1 MKRTINRLFGAAL
14 LLAALVCFVFCASA
28 QDAKSGS
35 CGEAL
40 QWTLEDGTLTISGT
54 GEMADYSRNQAPWVP
69 ETVTRV
75 IVEEGVTSISENAF
89 RINFSLEQV
98 TLPAS
103 LRSIGKTAFWQCA
116 SLQKAELAEGLQTIG
131 AQAFKGCK
139 ALQEI
144 TLPQSLESIGD
155 EAFSGCEALP
165 LLSLGPKMKTVPAG
179 AFSDCKALRTATLDD
194 AITAVGDN
202 AFFRCAA
209 LQQIALPQSLQTI
222 GRNAFAETGLSAVSL
237 PPAVTELG
245 DAAFSGCN
253 ALEAVTFPD
262 GLTTIGS
269 GAFMNCAALKEA
281 QIPNSVTTLGG
292 SAFSSCAALTK
303 VTLPNMLTAVPEN
316 CFSGC
321 ALLKDAAL
329 PDGLTAIGTGSFS
342 ACAAL
347 ESLQI
352 PATVTAIGAAAFR
365 GCVSLETIELPA
377 AVSAVEAESFSGCSK
392 LQKATLPQQATQIG
406 DKAFASCGLL
416 KDVVFPLQL
425 KTIGKEAFLRCYELK
440 VLALPQGLTA
450 IGKDAFEGTGCL
462 EDPENRID
470 GCVYAGSY
478 LLQGDPGR
486 TTYAVREGT
495 TLIADDAL
503 VLTDKLE
510 TITLPETLTSFGN
523 ADFSACTAL
532 QKVNYGGTE
541 AQWHALTA
549 GGRKPLEP
557 LAAAE
562 VHCKAADGSTLVLSA
577 VPMPETESTCTV
589 CGTYGGKQCSNCG
602 AVVVQPKEKGIAAH
616 NWEEKENRGATCVK
630 KGTVV
635 FVCTVCGETSTVQR
649 LMPGV
654 HMNTGTVPA
663 TEPTCKSFGYTEGVY
678 CYDCHKYLSGHQQLP
693 MGHRYTETLKPATME
708 KNGKIVRTCVYC
720 RMKSSTL
727 IYRVQKISLSG
738 TRFVYDG
745 KSHKPSVTI
754 TDTKGNKLV
763 KNVDY
768 RLNYSSGRKAVGIYT
783 VTVTFQGNYA
793 GEKTL
798 SFKIVPPA
806 VKNLKVTAGKNSA
819 KLTWAK
825 NKQTDLYII
834 YRAAAKDGKYKKL
847 GTAKEPAYTAEKL
860 TGGKVYYFKVVAVRK
875 LDSGNLYSADSAIKK
890 VRVK

>member
-165 LLSLGPKMKTVPAG
+165 QITLGPKVKTVPAA
-179 AFSDCKALRTATLDD
+179 AFSDCKSLRTAMLDD

-209 LQQIALPQSLQTI
+209 LQQFTMPQSLQMI
-222 GRNAFAETGLSAVSL
+222 GRNAFAETGLTAVAL
-237 PPAVTELG
+237 PQAVTQLG
-245 DAAFSGCN
+245 EGAFSSCK
-253 ALEAVTFPD
+253 ALKTVTFPD
-262 GLTTIGS
+262 SLTAIGI
-269 GAFMNCAALKEA
+269 GAFMNCAALQEI
-281 QIPNSVTTLGG
+281 QLPNSVTALGS
-292 SAFSSCAALTK
+292 SAFSACTALTK
-303 VTLPNMLTAVPEN
+303 AALPATLTAVPES

-321 ALLKDAAL
+321 VLLKDVAL
-329 PDGLTAIGTGSFS
+329 PAGLTAIGTGSFS

-352 PATVTAIGAAAFR
+352 PTTVTTIGSAAFR
-365 GCVSLETIELPA
+365 SCVSLQAIELPA
-377 AVSAVEAESFSGCSK
+377 GISAVEAKSFSGCSK
-392 LQKATLPQQATQIG
+392 LQKATLPQQAEKIG
-406 DKAFASCGLL
+406 DNAFASCDLL
-416 KDVVFPLQL
+416 EEVVFPQQL
-425 KTIGKEAFLRCYELK
+425 KTVGKEAFLHCHALK
-440 VLALPQGLTA
+440 TLALPQGLTA
-450 IGKDAFEGTGCL
+450 IGKDAFEGTAYL
-462 EDPENRID
+462 ADPENRVD

-478 LLQGDPGR
+478 LLQGDSDR
-486 TTYAVREGT
+486 TTCVIREGT
-495 TLIADDAL
+495 ALIADNAL
-503 VLTDKLE
+503 TFTNKTE
-510 TITLPETLTSFGN
+510 TITLPQTLTSFGN
-523 ADFSACTAL
+523 ADFSACTSL
-532 QKVNYGGTE
+532 QKVNYDGTE
-541 AQWHALTA
+541 AQWHALTLSGSKA
-549 GGRKPLEP
+549 LES

-562 VHCKAADGSTLVLSA
+562 VHCKAADGSDLMLIA
-577 VPMPETESTCTV
+577 VPMPETEPTCTAP
-589 CGTYGGKQCSNCG
+589 GTYGGKQCSSCG
-602 AVVVQPKEKGIAAH
+602 AVVVQPKEKGVGAH
-616 NWEEKENRGATCVK
+616 RWAEKENRGATCVK
-630 KGTVV
+630 QGTVV

-649 LMPGV
+649 LMPNV
-654 HMNTGTVPA
+654 HANTGTVPA
-663 TEPTCKSFGYTEGVY
+663 TEPTCKSFGYTEGVF

-693 MGHRYTETLKPATME
+693 MGHRYTETLRPATTE
-708 KNGKIVRTCVYC
+708 KNGKIVKTCVYC
-720 RMKSSTL
+720 QKKGSTL
-727 IYRVQKISLSG
+727 IYRIQKVTLSAKS
-738 TRFVYDG
+738 FVYDG
-745 KSHKPSVTI
+745 KAHKPSVTI
-754 TDTKGNKLV
+754 TDAKGNKLT

-768 RLNYSSGRKAVGIYT
+768 KLKFSSGRKAVGVYT
-783 VTVTFQGNYA
+783 VVVSFRGNYA

-798 SFKIVPPA
+798 KFKIVPPA
-806 VKNLKVTAGKNSA
+806 VKSLKVAAGKGSA
-819 KLTWAK
+819 ALSWAQNKFADVYVVYCATEK
-825 NKQTDLYII
+825 N
-834 YRAAAKDGKYKKL
+834 GKYKKL
-847 GTAKEPAYTAEKL
+847 GTTTKLNFTATKL
-860 TGGKVYYFKVVAVRK
+860 ASGKVYYFKVAAVRK
-875 LDSGNLYSADSAIKK
+875 LDSGNYYSTDFSIKK
-890 VRVK
+890 AKIK